1 MGWHVELHLP
11 IDLRPD
17 WTEVIGSFDIPVVVD
32 HMGRPAPGALDP
44 ASPPLAQLIRLVG
57 QARCVVKLSAP
68 YRLSGVESP
77 GASARRGSG
86 VEVLPGATGRWSD
99 LTPLAQAFLEANASA
114 CCWGT
119 DWPHVDTARPIDT
132 RDVLDA
138 LDGWRGDRWTR
149 RQITGDV
156 AERLFG

>member
-1 MGWHVELHLP
+1 
-11 IDLRPD
+11 
-17 WTEVIGSFDIPVVVD
+17 
-32 HMGRPAPGALDP
+32 
-44 ASPPLAQLIRLVG
+44 
-57 QARCVVKLSAP
+57 
-68 YRLSGVESP
+68 
-77 GASARRGSG
+77 